1 LKSWWQDAN
10 AQERRNCGS
19 ASGYNPAVDP
29 TILIVDDD
37 PATLEG
43 LTTLVEKAGYAVRS
57 AADYA
62 GGRRMLSQV
71 AVDLLIVDVRLG
83 AYNGLQL
90 VVFSQSLPPSPPA
103 IVTSGF
109 EDRVLEEEARR
120 LGAPFLL
127 KPIDPPK
134 LLNLI
139 EEMLAKRKE

>member
-1 LKSWWQDAN
+1 
-10 AQERRNCGS
+10 
-19 ASGYNPAVDP
+19 VDP

-90 VVFSQSLPPSPPA
+90 
-103 IVTSGF
+103 
-109 EDRVLEEEARR
+109 
-120 LGAPFLL
+120 
-127 KPIDPPK
+127 
-134 LLNLI
+134 
-139 EEMLAKRKE
+139 